1 MVLGQNGAHG
11 HHVQQ
16 FVEMQLQPDL
26 VTAVSQ
32 NMEGNFV

>member
-26 VTAVSQ
+26 VTAVNQ
-32 NMEGNFV
+32 NMEGNVV